1 MKNKLALTLIAAA
14 ISTSAVAQQVTVYG
28 VIDQAV
34 RSTKL
39 DGADSATS
47 MVSGSFS
54 TSRIGFKG
62 VEDLGG
68 GNKVSFV
75 LEGRLDG
82 SNGTVGAGDD
92 LFSRESSVS
101 LTTNAGTVTLGR
113 TDTSASE
120 GIDTFAGIGNFGN
133 FTFVSGVE
141 YAGDRENTMRYTSP
155 AIAGATFQVGRSLAT
170 DTEAE
175 TDSASVTFDQ
185 GAYGVALGYDK
196 TGDDTYTAI
205 GAKANLGVASLGA
218 MFGQRDAAAVKTDVV
233 AVSAKVPLNQTFA
246 AHGVYKTSEATGSDK
261 ITTAAAGISMSLS
274 KRTMVL
280 GVYQD
285 TDKGAAAGSLYQIG
299 LVHSF

>member
-1 MKNKLALTLIAAA
+1 MKKIVIASLVAA
-14 ISTSAVAQQVTVYG
+14 TFSTAAVAQVTVYG
-28 VIDQAV
+28 VLDQAL
-34 RSTKL
+34 RTTKL
-39 DGADSATS
+39 DGASSASS
-47 MVSGSFS
+47 MVSGSYS

-62 VEDLGG
+62 VEDLGD
-68 GNKVSFV
+68 GNSVSFT

-92 LFSRESSVS
+92 FFSREASVS
-101 LTTNAGTVTLGR
+101 LSTKAGTITMGR

-133 FTFVSGVE
+133 FSFVSGVE
-141 YAGDRENTMRYTSP
+141 YAGDRENTVRYTSP
-155 AIAGATFQVGRSLAT
+155 NIAGATLQVGRSLET

-175 TDSASVTFDQ
+175 TDSASVVFDRGTF
-185 GAYGVALGYDK
+185 GVAVGYDK
-196 TGDDTYTAI
+196 TGDDTYTAV
-205 GAKANLGVASLGA
+205 GAKANLGVASVGA

-233 AVSAKVPLNQTFA
+233 AVSAKVPLSQTVA

-261 ITTAAAGISMSLS
+261 VTTGAVGLSMSLS
-274 KRTMVL
+274 KRTMIL

-285 TDKGAAAGSLYQIG
+285 TDKGSAAGSLYQVG